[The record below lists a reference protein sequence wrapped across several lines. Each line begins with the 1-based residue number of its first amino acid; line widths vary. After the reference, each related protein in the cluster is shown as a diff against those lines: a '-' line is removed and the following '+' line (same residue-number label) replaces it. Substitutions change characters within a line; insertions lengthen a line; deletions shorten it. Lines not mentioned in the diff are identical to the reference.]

1 MPPAFFRLLGYR
13 ALVVLSYQMLA
24 VVVGW
29 HIYELTGDPL
39 ALGLIGLCEIVPY
52 LASSLFAGHGVD
64 HYSRRGLGAAAA
76 LAVSIGAAVLA
87 LVSSRLA
94 PLPAQLLIYGVMG
107 VGGLARAFI
116 GPSYQALFGLLLPRQ
131 SYARGA
137 AVGTSVFQMALVIGP
152 AVGGLLLAWAG
163 KSFVYGTA
171 AVLGAAAVV
180 AMAGVD
186 AAEPPRTTVAANVW
200 RSIREG
206 LDFVLARPVVLGAM
220 ALDMFAVLFGG
231 MVVLL
236 PAFIQEV
243 LHQGPESLGIL
254 RAAPAAGA
262 VITGL
267 ILARHPP
274 DRHAGRILLA
284 AVAGFGLCS
293 ILFALSNLFWLS
305 AALLLLSGICDG
317 FSVVI
322 RGTLVQLATPD
333 LMRGR
338 VAAIS
343 GIFIGSSNEL
353 GAFESGVAARL
364 LGLIPSVIFGGAMT
378 LAVVA
383 TVARWVPGLRRLNM
397 GDLNRPDPARA

>member
-1 MPPAFFRLLGYR
+1 MALPVAFFRLLGYR
-13 ALVVLSYQMLA
+13 ALVVLAYQIVS
-24 VVVGW
+24 VVAGW

-39 ALGLIGLCEIVPY
+39 ALGLIGLAEIVPY

-64 HYSRRGLGAAAA
+64 HYSRRGLGAAAS
-76 LAVSIGAAVLA
+76 LAVAVGAAVLA
-87 LVSSRLA
+87 FAASRLA
-94 PLPAQLLIYGVMG
+94 PVPAQLLIYGAMG
-107 VGGLARAFI
+107 LGGLARAFI

-137 AVGTSVFQMALVIGP
+137 AVGTSVFQLALVVGP

-163 KSFVYGTA
+163 KSFAYGAA
-171 AVLGAAAVV
+171 AVLSAASVV
-180 AMAGVD
+180 AMAGLKV
-186 AAEPPRTTVAANVW
+186 AEPARPASGANVW
-200 RSIREG
+200 QSIREG

-220 ALDMFAVLFGG
+220 SLDMFAVLFGG

-243 LHQGPESLGIL
+243 LHGGPESLGIL

-262 VITGL
+262 VLTGL

-284 AVAGFGLCS
+284 AVTGFGLCS
-293 ILFALSNLFWLS
+293 ILFALSDFFWLS

-364 LGLIPSVIFGGAMT
+364 LGLVPSVIFGGAMT
-378 LAVVA
+378 LVVVA

-397 GDLNRPDPARA
+397 GDLKELSRS